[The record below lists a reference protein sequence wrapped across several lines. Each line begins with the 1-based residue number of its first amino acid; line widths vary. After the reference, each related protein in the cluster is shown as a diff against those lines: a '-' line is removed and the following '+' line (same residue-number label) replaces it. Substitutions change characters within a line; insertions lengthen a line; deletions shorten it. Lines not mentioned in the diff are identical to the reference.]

1 MQSVL
6 LRCLLNQDSQDPGLQ
21 VKSTVDGKMNR
32 VDFLLLLYNFEL
44 LSMFTHF
51 SNSLLFVQKTNE
63 IKSYKIWIFDM
74 KNSQKNHL
82 LG

>member
-32 VDFLLLLYNFEL
+32 VDFLLLLYNFKP
-44 LSMFTHF
+44 LSMFTHY
-51 SNSLLFVQKTNE
+51 SKRL
-63 IKSYKIWIFDM
+63 IFDQNR
-74 KNSQKNHL
+74 KVFP
-82 LG
+82 